1 MSAGEATQ
9 AGTVMLSANAAG
21 IGANTG
27 SVEGQVAGEG
37 GQIALNVKYLGEAL
51 TVIGTPQVAFEM
63 VTAQAPGV
71 LRPVGQNG
79 YVHLIMPMALR

>member
-1 MSAGEATQ
+1 MSRLAQAGESSTTSPGRA
-9 AGTVMLSANAAG
+9 ASAQQPTASAMSP
-21 IGANTG
+21 TR
-27 SVEGQVAGEG
+27 
-37 GQIALNVKYLGEAL
+37 
-51 TVIGTPQVAFEM
+51 VIGTPQVAFEM